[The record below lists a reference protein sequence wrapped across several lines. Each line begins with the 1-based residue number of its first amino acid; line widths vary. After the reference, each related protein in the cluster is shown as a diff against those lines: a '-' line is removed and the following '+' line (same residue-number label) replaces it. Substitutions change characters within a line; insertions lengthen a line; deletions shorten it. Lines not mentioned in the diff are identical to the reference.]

1 MSHLLAPQ
9 EEKKEA
15 RVSQSEP
22 VITDTSFLV
31 PPQEEKSGHSG
42 KNVSGQSWMVPPQ
55 EEKVDTAALRGE
67 KSRLDRAVDR
77 FEEQINK
84 RSIENDAPGGVDEI
98 ARVKQQ
104 RDSVLSGAAGVT
116 GEDVGIAEK
125 SRLV

>member
-9 EEKKEA
+9 EEKKDT

-22 VITDTSFLV
+22 VITDASFLV
-31 PPQEEKSGHSG
+31 PPQEEKSAHST

-67 KSRLDRAVDR
+67 KSVDR

-84 RSIENDAPGGVDEI
+84 RSFEREAPGEVDEI
-98 ARVKQQ
+98 ARDKQQ

>member
-67 KSRLDRAVDR
+67 KCASLPVTADY
-77 FEEQINK
+77 
-84 RSIENDAPGGVDEI
+84 
-98 ARVKQQ
+98 
-104 RDSVLSGAAGVT
+104 SVSDKIL
-116 GEDVGIAEK
+116 
-125 SRLV
+125 L